1 MSHQAP
7 KPKRVAIYT
16 CWPSMRPQLSLARQ
30 LAVIRKFAKQRGME
44 IVMAYSDEEKGGKK
58 R

>member
-7 KPKRVAIYT
+7 KTKRVTSYT
-16 CWPSMRPQLSLARQ
+16 CWLSMRPQLSLARQ
-30 LAVIRKFAKQRGME
+30 LAVIRKFATQRGME
-44 IVMAYSDEEKGGKK
+44 IVMAYSDWEKGGKK